1 MNEQVENFLQYLK
14 EHKNY
19 SPHTIRNYRIDLHQ
33 FFEFLDTFELDVQ
46 NLERGDIRMFLG
58 ELKRRHLKKTSI
70 ARKLAALKSFY
81 RFLKRSHVVEK
92 NPAALVSSPKLD
104 KPLPKFLT
112 LVEMDKLFE
121 IIETDTL
128 LGLRNRVVVE
138 LFYATGMRI
147 SELVSIKMKQLDLD
161 NQIVRVLGKG
171 KKERIV
177 PFGTPAGNWLRK
189 YIRQRRDF
197 LMEKGHLAEE
207 HLFVNKD
214 GTGISTRGIR
224 GIVDRFLYLASDRH
238 GLSPHALRHTFA
250 THLLDNGA
258 DLRAIQELL
267 GHSSLATTERYTH
280 ITHDRLLKIYR
291 DAHPHQKKGDKS
303 DG

>member
-1 MNEQVENFLQYLK
+1 MDEQTKLFLEYLK

-19 SPHTIRNYRIDLHQ
+19 SLHTIRNYRIDLDQ
-33 FFEFLDTFELDVQ
+33 FSEFLNTFDLDFRS
-46 NLERGDIRMFLG
+46 LERGDIRMFLG

-70 ARKLAALKSFY
+70 ARKLASLKSFF
-81 RFLKRSHVVEK
+81 RFLKRTHVVDK
-92 NPAALVSSPKLD
+92 NPAALVSSPRLD

-112 LVEMDKLFE
+112 TIEMDKLFG
-121 IIETDTL
+121 IIETDTF

-147 SELVSIKMKQLDLD
+147 SELVSIQMKQLDID
-161 NQIVRVLGKG
+161 NQILRVLGKG
-171 KKERIV
+171 RKERIV
-177 PFGTPAGNWLRK
+177 PFGTPAGKWLQK
-189 YIRQRRDF
+189 YIAKRRDF

-214 GTGISTRGIR
+214 GVGISARGIR

-238 GLSPHALRHTFA
+238 GLSPHTLRHTFA

-291 DAHPHQKKGDKS
+291 DAHPHQKKGDKKW
-303 DG
+303 

>member
-19 SPHTIRNYRIDLHQ
+19 SLHTIRNYRIDLEQ
-33 FFEFLDTFELDVQ
+33 FLDFMDTFELNIQ
-46 NLERGDIRMFLG
+46 KLERSDIRMFLG
-58 ELKRRHLKKTSI
+58 ELKRRGLKKTSI
-70 ARKLAALKSFY
+70 ARKLACLKSFF
-81 RFLKRSHVVEK
+81 RFLKRTHIMDR
-92 NPAALVSSPKLD
+92 NPAALVSSPRLD

-112 LVEMDKLFE
+112 LIEMDKLFE
-121 IIETDTL
+121 IIETDTI

-161 NQIVRVLGKG
+161 NQILRVLGKG
-171 KKERIV
+171 RKERIV
-177 PFGTPAGNWLRK
+177 PFGTPATKWLRK
-189 YIRQRRDF
+189 YVARRRGF
-197 LMEKGHLAEE
+197 LMEKGQLAEE

-214 GTGISTRGIR
+214 GVGISARGVR

-291 DAHPHQKKGDKS
+291 NAHPHQKKGDKLE
-303 DG
+303 

>member
-1 MNEQVENFLQYLK
+1 MNEQVETFLQYLK

-19 SPHTIRNYRIDLHQ
+19 SPHTIRNYRIDLDQ
-33 FFEFLDTFELDVQ
+33 FFEFLETFELEISG
-46 NLERGDIRMFLG
+46 LGRAELRMFLG
-58 ELKRRHLKKTSI
+58 ELKRRHLKKTSV
-70 ARKLAALKSFY
+70 ARKLAALKSFF
-81 RFLKRSHVVEK
+81 RFLKRNHLVEK

-112 LVEMDKLFE
+112 LIEMDKLFE
-121 IIETDTL
+121 IIDTNTM
-128 LGLRNRVVVE
+128 LGLRNRVVME

-177 PFGTPAGNWLRK
+177 PFGSPAGRWLRK
-189 YIRQRRDF
+189 YIAKRRDF
-197 LMEKGHLAEE
+197 LIEKGHLAEE

-214 GTGISTRGIR
+214 GVGISARGIR
-224 GIVDRFLYLASDRH
+224 GIVDRFLYLAADRH

-291 DAHPHQKKGDKS
+291 NAHPHQKKEQE
-303 DG
+303 

>member
-1 MNEQVENFLQYLK
+1 MIKQVETFLQYLK

-19 SPHTIRNYRIDLHQ
+19 SPHTIRNYRIDLDQ
-33 FFEFLDTFELDVQ
+33 FFEFLETFELDI
-46 NLERGDIRMFLG
+46 LSLGRAEIRMFLG
-58 ELKRRHLKKTSI
+58 ELKRRHLKKTSV
-70 ARKLAALKSFY
+70 ARKLAALKSFF
-81 RFLKRSHVVEK
+81 RFLKQNHLVEK

-112 LVEMDKLFE
+112 LIEMDKLFE
-121 IIETDTL
+121 IINTNTM

-177 PFGTPAGNWLRK
+177 PFGAPAGRWLRK
-189 YIRQRRDF
+189 YIAKRREF
-197 LMEKGHLAEE
+197 LIEKGHLAEE

-214 GTGISTRGIR
+214 GIAISARGVR
-224 GIVDRFLYLASDRH
+224 GIVDRFLYLAADRH

-291 DAHPHQKKGDKS
+291 KTHPHQKKE
-303 DG
+303 

>member
-1 MNEQVENFLQYLK
+1 MNDQAEHFLEYLRD
-14 EHKNY
+14 HKNY
-19 SPHTIRNYRIDLHQ
+19 SSHTIRNYRIDLAQ
-33 FFEFLDTFELDVQ
+33 FAEFMNTFELNLQD
-46 NLERGDIRMFLG
+46 LERADIRMFLG
-58 ELKRRHLKKTSI
+58 ELKRRRLKKTSI
-70 ARKLAALKSFY
+70 ARKLASLKSFF
-81 RFLKRSHVVEK
+81 RFLKRTHVVDK
-92 NPAALVSSPKLD
+92 NPAALVSSPRLD

-112 LVEMDKLFE
+112 IAEMDKLFE
-121 IIETDTL
+121 IIKTDTVP
-128 LGLRNRVVVE
+128 GLRNRVVVE

-161 NQIVRVLGKG
+161 NQIVRILGKG
-171 KKERIV
+171 RKERIV
-177 PFGTPAGNWLRK
+177 PFGAPAGKWLRK
-189 YIRQRRDF
+189 YVAQRRNF

-214 GTGISTRGIR
+214 GVGISARGVR

-291 DAHPHQKKGDKS
+291 NAHPHQKKE
-303 DG
+303 

>member
-1 MNEQVENFLQYLK
+1 MNDQAEHFLEYLRD
-14 EHKNY
+14 HKNY
-19 SPHTIRNYRIDLHQ
+19 SPHTIRNYRIDLEQ
-33 FFEFLDTFELDVQ
+33 FSEFMDTFELNLQ
-46 NLERGDIRMFLG
+46 SLERADIRMFLG
-58 ELKRRHLKKTSI
+58 ELKRRRLKKTSI
-70 ARKLAALKSFY
+70 ARKLAALKSFF
-81 RFLKRSHVVEK
+81 RFLKRTHVVDK
-92 NPAALVSSPKLD
+92 NPAALVSSPKLE

-112 LVEMDKLFE
+112 LAEMDKLFE
-121 IIETDTL
+121 LIETDTI

-161 NQIVRVLGKG
+161 NQIIRVLGKG
-171 KKERIV
+171 RKERIV
-177 PFGTPAGNWLRK
+177 PFGAPAGKWLKK
-189 YIRQRRDF
+189 YITTRRGF

-214 GTGISTRGIR
+214 GVGISARGIR

-291 DAHPHQKKGDKS
+291 NAHPHQKKE
-303 DG
+303 

>member
-1 MNEQVENFLQYLK
+1 MNEQVETFLQYLK

-19 SPHTIRNYRIDLHQ
+19 SPHTIRNYRIDLDQ
-33 FFEFLDTFELDVQ
+33 FFEFLETFELDISG
-46 NLERGDIRMFLG
+46 LGRAEIRMFLG
-58 ELKRRHLKKTSI
+58 ELKRRHLKKTSV
-70 ARKLAALKSFY
+70 ARKLAALKSFF
-81 RFLKRSHVVEK
+81 RFLKRNHLVEK

-112 LVEMDKLFE
+112 LIEMDKLFE
-121 IIETDTL
+121 IIDTNTM
-128 LGLRNRVVVE
+128 LGLRNRVVME

-177 PFGTPAGNWLRK
+177 PFGSPAGRWLRK
-189 YIRQRRDF
+189 YIAKRRDF
-197 LMEKGHLAEE
+197 LIEKGHLAEE

-214 GTGISTRGIR
+214 GVGISARGIR
-224 GIVDRFLYLASDRH
+224 GIVDRFLYLAADRH

-291 DAHPHQKKGDKS
+291 NAHPHQKKEQE
-303 DG
+303 

>member
-1 MNEQVENFLQYLK
+1 MNEQAESFLQYLK

-19 SPHTIRNYRIDLHQ
+19 SPHTIRNYRIDLGQ
-33 FFEFLDTFELDVQ
+33 FFEFLDTFELE
-46 NLERGDIRMFLG
+46 LATLGRAEIRMFLG

-70 ARKLAALKSFY
+70 ARKLATLKSFY
-81 RFLKRSHVVEK
+81 RFLKRNHLVEK
-92 NPAALVSSPKLD
+92 NPAALVSSPRLD

-112 LVEMDKLFE
+112 IAEMDKLFE
-121 IIETDTL
+121 IIETDTV

-147 SELVSIKMKQLDLD
+147 SELVSIKMKQLDLN
-161 NQIVRVLGKG
+161 NQIIRILGKG
-171 KKERIV
+171 RKERIV
-177 PFGTPAGNWLRK
+177 PFGAPAGKWLRN
-189 YIRQRRDF
+189 YIRKRRDF

-207 HLFVNKD
+207 YLFVNKD
-214 GTGISTRGIR
+214 GIGISARGVR
-224 GIVDRFLYLASDRH
+224 GIVDHFLYLAADRH

-291 DAHPHQKKGDKS
+291 NAHPHQKKGGS
-303 DG
+303 DE